1 VDEELDLTQ
10 SVLNDSE
17 LIGSGVMSDSEKSPI
32 NEVFEI
38 SETPLNSPLNP
49 ENSFFSES
57 NIAREDRVI
66 GAQIQIPDEIAG
78 NQKETT
84 LNLELTVSP
93 INLDSDRSNIDS
105 GQVTSIPSIFSTS
118 DTKLSE
124 FTTQVTNFLEKISND
139 SEKIVF
145 QEQINSVQEKI
156 VFQEQINSIQEKIV
170 FQEQINSIQEKI
182 VEAAESIKLATDS
195 FELNTSSITQL
206 NDFLISEK
214 TQSVS
219 EIATNQIFNQE
230 ALEKIVT
237 QINSNSESRADDI
250 RDSSISEKLT
260 NDRLNLIELR
270 ELSNLNESSNT
281 LNITKEKMEIP
292 MVPQNNQT
300 MVSEL
305 QQESAAVLQAAETIR
320 LNKLDIANTSEKT
333 SAPSETK
340 SEASP
345 PAKDIIFDLSAVETR
360 LSRIEL
366 LLSGPLEVKIIE

>member
-1 VDEELDLTQ
+1 MDEELDLTQ

-93 INLDSDRSNIDS
+93 INLDSDQSNIDS

-145 QEQINSVQEKI
+145 QEQINS
-156 VFQEQINSIQEKIV
+156 
-170 FQEQINSIQEKI
+170 IQEKI
-182 VEAAESIKLATDS
+182 VEAAESIKLSTDS

-214 TQSVS
+214 AQSVS
-219 EIATNQIFNQE
+219 QIATNQIFNQE

-237 QINSNSESRADDI
+237 QINSNSESRVDDI

-292 MVPQNNQT
+292 IVPQNNQT
-300 MVSEL
+300 TVSEL